1 MLNYFKYF
9 LKYRILTGILTI
21 KFYKLN
27 NNEWN
32 INNNIKIYLAVFP
45 IEICFIMKN
54 FLHYC

>member
-9 LKYRILTGILTI
+9 LKYRILTAILTI

-32 INNNIKIYLAVFP
+32 INNNIKIYLAAFP